1 MYQAKYAHRNQKRR
15 LRWKKPFVLA
25 MSVVILLLGMVSG
38 SVAYLVA
45 SEDPLKNVFIPGEVK
60 IEIDQN
66 DSAGTK
72 AYAKIQNCGNTDAYI
87 RAMAVIT
94 WQDETGKIY
103 PRMPQEG
110 VDYSIT
116 WNRTGWSEPAA
127 GEYFHTYNGKVSPG
141 LWTENLFTDCTPVES
156 ALPEG
161 CHLVVDVI
169 AEAVQADANGLAAW
183 SREGGQ

>member
-66 DSAGTK
+66 DSSDLFKRKSELILKDDEQQRGQI
-72 AYAKIQNCGNTDAYI
+72 YIDRLCNTPHIAC
-87 RAMAVIT
+87 
-94 WQDETGKIY
+94 Q
-103 PRMPQEG
+103 
-110 VDYSIT
+110 
-116 WNRTGWSEPAA
+116 
-127 GEYFHTYNGKVSPG
+127 F
-141 LWTENLFTDCTPVES
+141 CTPPVERHENSPFDLRISKYENKRQAYQCACRS
-156 ALPEG
+156 AFMRL
-161 CHLVVDVI
+161 
-169 AEAVQADANGLAAW
+169 
-183 SREGGQ
+183 